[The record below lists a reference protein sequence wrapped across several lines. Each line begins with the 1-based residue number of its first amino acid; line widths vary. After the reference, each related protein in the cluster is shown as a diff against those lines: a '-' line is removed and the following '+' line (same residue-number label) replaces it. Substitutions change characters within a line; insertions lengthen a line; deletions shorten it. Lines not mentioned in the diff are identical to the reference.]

1 MHMAVDEAGDQAR
14 AFEVD
19 DEQLHQLYAS
29 AHIVVLPSRYE
40 SFGLVVVEAM
50 MHGAAVLSTDIGG
63 IAEVTRD
70 GIDAVLVPPAD
81 APALAAAMS
90 ALLDDPARRAALG
103 DEARRR
109 FLQHFD
115 IARVAP
121 AIVDMLRASIAAHQV
136 G

>member
-1 MHMAVDEAGDQAR
+1 
-14 AFEVD
+14 
-19 DEQLHQLYAS
+19 
-29 AHIVVLPSRYE
+29 
-40 SFGLVVVEAM
+40 
-50 MHGAAVLSTDIGG
+50 
-63 IAEVTRD
+63 
-70 GIDAVLVPPAD
+70 
-81 APALAAAMS
+81 MS

>member
-1 MHMAVDEAGDQAR
+1 MLHGEQADGQFYGAGRTQQVAV
-14 AFEVD
+14 
-19 DEQLHQLYAS
+19 L
-29 AHIVVLPSRYE
+29 
-40 SFGLVVVEAM
+40 GL
-50 MHGAAVLSTDIGG
+50 GAADGDDIGG

>member
-1 MHMAVDEAGDQAR
+1 MTWQFGQCAGKFSVGFGKVGRNSAGRSLIGFGHVHIEADNR
-14 AFEVD
+14 W
-19 DEQLHQLYAS
+19 L
-29 AHIVVLPSRYE
+29 
-40 SFGLVVVEAM
+40 
-50 MHGAAVLSTDIGG
+50 
-63 IAEVTRD
+63 VTRD

>member
-1 MHMAVDEAGDQAR
+1 M
-14 AFEVD
+14 
-19 DEQLHQLYAS
+19 
-29 AHIVVLPSRYE
+29 VLPSRYE

-81 APALAAAMS
+81 SPALAAAMS